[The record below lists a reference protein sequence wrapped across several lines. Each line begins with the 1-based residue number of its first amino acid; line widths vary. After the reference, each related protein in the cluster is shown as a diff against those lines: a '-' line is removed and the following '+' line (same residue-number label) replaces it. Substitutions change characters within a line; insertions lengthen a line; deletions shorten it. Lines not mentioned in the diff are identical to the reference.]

1 MLTNNINANQY
12 KIDVNLHNEELLDAT
27 KLDLNQLTI
36 KISKVAEISN
46 SDLQR
51 LFEIFNKFKFVILEC
66 EPIPNLQENLLALQ
80 KYFGSIKKHKLSAPN
95 GISTIENLRDS
106 SLAKTYVATSN
117 ITHFMHT
124 DGSFEMEPPKIVA
137 MQCEVPSQTGGLSQ
151 IIYAE
156 TVYEYLRN
164 NYPEELQNLFDYPL
178 TITRGDQTGKRAIFT
193 EYEDRMFMC
202 FRADAIISVAIPPQ
216 VERAYNLIKNYVN
229 DTNNQLIFQLQ
240 PHQIIILDNASVL
253 HGRTSFP
260 ENEFRKLNRLHF
272 NGVSEYSHYFQ
283 LGFIPK
289 SKPLS
294 SESN

>member
-1 MLTNNINANQY
+1 
-12 KIDVNLHNEELLDAT
+12 
-27 KLDLNQLTI
+27 
-36 KISKVAEISN
+36 
-46 SDLQR
+46 
-51 LFEIFNKFKFVILEC
+51 
-66 EPIPNLQENLLALQ
+66 
-80 KYFGSIKKHKLSAPN
+80 
-95 GISTIENLRDS
+95 
-106 SLAKTYVATSN
+106 
-117 ITHFMHT
+117 
-124 DGSFEMEPPKIVA
+124 
-137 MQCEVPSQTGGLSQ
+137 
-151 IIYAE
+151 
-156 TVYEYLRN
+156 
-164 NYPEELQNLFDYPL
+164 
-178 TITRGDQTGKRAIFT
+178 
-193 EYEDRMFMC
+193 
-202 FRADAIISVAIPPQ
+202 Q

>member
-1 MLTNNINANQY
+1 MLRNNIQTAQDNFGR
-12 KIDVNLHNEELLDAT
+12 NLHNEEILEAA
-27 KLDLNQLTI
+27 KLDINQLTLKVS
-36 KISKVAEISN
+36 KIAEISN

-66 EPIPNLQENLLALQ
+66 EPIPNLQENLLALK

-95 GISTIENLRDS
+95 GVSTIENLRDS

-137 MQCEVPSQTGGLSQ
+137 MQCEVPSKTGGLSQ

-156 TVYEYLRN
+156 TVYEYLRAN
-164 NYPEELQNLFDYPL
+164 HPEELQNLFNYPL
-178 TITRGDQTGKRAIFT
+178 TITRGEQTGKRAVFT
-193 EYEDRMFMC
+193 EQKDRITMC
-202 FRADAIISVAIPPQ
+202 FRADSIISVTIPPQ
-216 VERAYNLIKNYVN
+216 IERAYNLIKNYVN
-229 DTNNQLIFQLQ
+229 DAKNQLIFQLK
-240 PHQIIILDNASVL
+240 PHQIILLENTSIL

-272 NGVSEYSHYFQ
+272 NGISEYSHHLQ

-289 SKPLS
+289 SKQLS
-294 SESN
+294 SGQN